1 MTGTIPGMCPGVPLE
16 RPWLVVFDVDSTLIE
31 DEVIERLAEE
41 AGRLAEVK
49 DITERAMAG
58 DLDFSESLRAR
69 VAALKGLPVAVF
81 GRVRAKLRLTAG
93 VLEVL
98 PVIRAQG
105 GEIGLLSGGFHEVI
119 DPLAEE
125 LGIDRLRANRL
136 SIQDGRLTGTL
147 EGPIL
152 DAEGK
157 ALALREW
164 AEDLGIP
171 LSRTVA
177 IGDGANDLA
186 MMAAAGLSIAF
197 DAKPLVAS
205 RAQVAITER
214 DMRQILPYLGLM
226 APGFV

>member
-1 MTGTIPGMCPGVPLE
+1 MTETFKAQSPGQRFE

-41 AGRLAEVK
+41 AGSLAEVR
-49 DITERAMAG
+49 DITQRAMAG

-69 VAALKGLPVAVF
+69 VSTLKGLPVQVF
-81 GRVRAKLRLTAG
+81 ETVRRKLRLTAG

-98 PVIRAQG
+98 PLIRARG
-105 GEIGLLSGGFHEVI
+105 GEVGLLSGGFHEVI

-125 LGIDRLRANRL
+125 LGMTRLRANRL

-147 EGPIL
+147 KGPII

-157 ALALREW
+157 ASALREW
-164 AEDLGIP
+164 ALELGIP

-197 DAKPLVAS
+197 DAKPLVAQK
-205 RAQVAITER
+205 AQVAITER
-214 DMRQILPYLGLM
+214 DMRLILPHLGLSG
-226 APGFV
+226 PTPI